1 MLEIQELVKLM
12 FPSILQTLYMVF
24 VSTLF
29 TILLGMPL
37 GIILVTTSKGHIME
51 NTTIYEALSYIVN
64 IGRSL
69 PFVILMIFIFPFT
82 RFLVGTSIGTNAAIV
97 PLVVA
102 AIPFFARVVETSL
115 LEVDSGL
122 IEAALSMGAGEY
134 EIITRVLIPESL
146 ASLVLGITITIINI
160 LGYSAMAGAV
170 GGGGIGDLAIRYGY
184 HRFQTN
190 VMIGT
195 VVLLILMVQIIQTL
209 GNTLSKKLNT
219 K

>member
-1 MLEIQELVKLM
+1 MLEIQELVRLM

-51 NTTIYEALSYIVN
+51 NSTIYETLSYIVN

>member
-1 MLEIQELVKLM
+1 MQELVKLM
-12 FPSILQTLYMVF
+12 IPSLIQTLYMVS
-24 VSTLF
+24 VSTVF
-29 TILLGMPL
+29 TIILGMPL
-37 GIILVTTSKGHIME
+37 GIILVTTSRGHIME
-51 NTTIYEALSYIVN
+51 NSTLYEILSYVVN

-82 RFLVGTSIGTNAAIV
+82 RLIVGTSIGTNAAIV

-122 IEAALSMGAGEY
+122 IEAALSMGAGEF
-134 EIITRVLIPESL
+134 EVITRVLIPESK
-146 ASLVLGITITIINI
+146 ASLALGITITIINI

-195 VVLLILMVQIIQTL
+195 VVVLVIMVQIIQTL

>member
-1 MLEIQELVKLM
+1 MLEIQELVRLM